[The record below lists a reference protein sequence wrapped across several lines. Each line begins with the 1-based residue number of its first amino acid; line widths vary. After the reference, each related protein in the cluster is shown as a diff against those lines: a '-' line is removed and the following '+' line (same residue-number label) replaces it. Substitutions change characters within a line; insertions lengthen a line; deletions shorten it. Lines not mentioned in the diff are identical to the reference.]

1 MVSGVDKCSYFL
13 NVYLDKSVTYW
24 KVRFRC
30 RIIWVSGSSF
40 SKWWTGIRTVIVI
53 ITFIFTPSITIRNT
67 FFCAGK
73 GCKENKYRGM
83 WNEFA
88 CGFVI
93 NNIKYINLE
102 YLVLF
107 KYSITLLSNS
117 FSDLN
122 FILTLKS
129 SKMIFPW

>member
-1 MVSGVDKCSYFL
+1 MVSWVDKCSYFL
-13 NVYLDKSVTYW
+13 KVSLDKSVTYW

-30 RIIWVSGSSF
+30 RIICVSGSSF

-67 FFCAGK
+67 LFCAEK

-83 WNEFA
+83 WNEIA

-93 NNIKYINLE
+93 NNIKYIKLE
-102 YLVLF
+102 YLHVLLF
-107 KYSITLLSNS
+107 KYSITLLRNS
-117 FSDLN
+117 F
-122 FILTLKS
+122 
-129 SKMIFPW
+129 